1 MKLKKELPVA
11 LAATVA
17 NVDDE
22 VNEPSSSEG
31 TIPYNP
37 DDTLPYGMETD
48 DEENIEAD
56 PSDDEPEYIQ
66 EDDEGELE
74 EENLPEKQPGF
85 TKCWDHAGK
94 KVTTRHPTETAKN
107 KYLNMAL
114 GYVAINRSP
123 TSHLEWRFDNTL
135 PKAADLHPDIYIYI
149 YTESK

>member
-1 MKLKKELPVA
+1 MKLKNELPVA

-48 DEENIEAD
+48 DEEDIEAD
-56 PSDDEPEYIQ
+56 PVESSGETSPPSDDEPESIQ
-66 EDDEGELE
+66 EDNEGEME
-74 EENLPEKQPGF
+74 EEHLPEKQPGF

-94 KVTTRHPTETAKN
+94 KVTTRHPTETAKKN
-107 KYLNMAL
+107 
-114 GYVAINRSP
+114 I
-123 TSHLEWRFDNTL
+123 
-135 PKAADLHPDIYIYI
+135 
-149 YTESK
+149 